1 MRLVLIHGINQQ
13 GRKPDEL
20 KEEWIGWLKAA
31 MPDSRILANCTV
43 TMPFYGKVLDQ
54 LTQGVANSFAVAQ
67 GAAGLDTDELNF
79 IASAMNEAAVAAGIS
94 ARDISL
100 EQRSDSA
107 GAIEQG
113 GIVSRQVNAV
123 ARLLERWSPAHGQL
137 LLPLVRQA
145 YAYLR
150 RPGVAPAIDAV
161 VMPVLEAGPTVIVS
175 HSLGTV
181 ISFKLLRALA
191 QAGRPLN
198 CPLFITLGSPIA
210 LQSVSTALGVPFAIP
225 PGVMRWVNAVE
236 PGDKVT
242 LGKALDA
249 STFCSGI
256 ENIMDIDNDSG
267 GSLHDVQGYL
277 SDRRI
282 AARVEM
288 ALR

>member
-1 MRLVLIHGINQQ
+1 MKLVLIHGINQQ
-13 GRKPDEL
+13 DRQADEL
-20 KEEWIGWLKAA
+20 KAQWMSWLQAA
-31 MPDSRILANCTV
+31 MPDPAVLSRAMI
-43 TMPFYGKVLDQ
+43 TMPFYGTILDQ
-54 LTQGVANSFAVAQ
+54 LTQDAGRSFAVAQ
-67 GAAGLDTDELNF
+67 GAEGPNTDELAF
-79 IASAMNEAAVAAGIS
+79 IASAMNEAASAAGIS
-94 ARDISL
+94 ARDIAL

-107 GAIEQG
+107 GVIEQG
-113 GIVSRQVNAV
+113 GVVSRQVNAL
-123 ARLLERWSPAHGQL
+123 ARLLERWSPAHGKL

-150 RPGVAPAIDAV
+150 KPGVAPAIDAM
-161 VMPVLEAGPTVIVS
+161 VMPLLETGPTVIVS

-181 ISFKLLRALA
+181 VSFKLLRALA
-191 QAGRPLN
+191 QVGRPLN
-198 CPLFITLGSPIA
+198 CPLYVTLGSPMG
-210 LQSVSTALGVPFAIP
+210 LQAVSAALGVPFQIP
-225 PGVMRWVNAVE
+225 PGVARWVNAVE

-267 GSLHDVQGYL
+267 GSLHDVRGYL